1 LGDDND
7 SEGETVMLNFNRR
20 TILAAVLAS
29 SAGGGPGAWQYKVG
43 VITDAGFL
51 GRHAYFFVAIEKG
64 YYKEAN
70 LDVNVLRGQGSAEAV
85 KQVGAGNVT
94 FGFADAASTVL
105 ARGNDNVP
113 VRLVAIVYAKPP
125 HAIYALK
132 SSGIRKPKDLEGR
145 QIANPAGGAIPKV
158 FPAYA
163 KVAGIDESKVK
174 WVVASS
180 ESLPGLLALGR
191 VDAIGQFTVGEP
203 RLKKD
208 AEGKEL
214 VELTYGDAG
223 LDFYSNGIIASENTI
238 STNPDLVQRFVTATI
253 KGLKYALDNPKE
265 AAEIMKKYHRELD
278 ADLGAAELVKVRE
291 LAVVPNSSL
300 GKIEPKRAQSTIDLV
315 ASAFSL
321 KNPVRV
327 EDAFNVKFVK

>member
-1 LGDDND
+1 
-7 SEGETVMLNFNRR
+7 MLIFNRR
-20 TILAAVLAS
+20 TILAAVLAI
-29 SAGGGPGAWQYKVG
+29 SAGVVPAAAQDKVG

-94 FGFADAASTVL
+94 CGFADAASTVL

>member
-1 LGDDND
+1 
-7 SEGETVMLNFNRR
+7 
-20 TILAAVLAS
+20 
-29 SAGGGPGAWQYKVG
+29 

-51 GRHAYFFVAIEKG
+51 GRHAYYFVAIDKG

-85 KQVGAGNVT
+85 KQVAAGNVV

-113 VRLVAIVYAKPP
+113 ARVVAIVYAKPP

-145 QIANPAGGAIPKV
+145 QIANPAGGAIPKL

-163 KVAGIDESKVK
+163 KVAGIDEGKVK

-180 ESLPGLLALGR
+180 ESLPGMLALGR
-191 VDAIGQFTVGEP
+191 VDAIGQFSVGEP

-223 LDFYSNGIIASENTI
+223 LDFYSNGIIASDSTI
-238 STNPDLVQRFVTATI
+238 ATNPDLVRRFVSATL

-278 ADLGAAELVKVRE
+278 PELGAAEIVKVRE
-291 LAVVPNSSL
+291 LAVMPNTPL
-300 GKIEPKRAQSTIDLV
+300 GKIDPKRAESTINLV
-315 ASAFSL
+315 ANAFSL
-321 KNPVRV
+321 KHPVKV
-327 EDAFNVKFVK
+327 EDAFDFSFVK

>member
-1 LGDDND
+1 
-7 SEGETVMLNFNRR
+7 
-20 TILAAVLAS
+20 
-29 SAGGGPGAWQYKVG
+29 

>member
-1 LGDDND
+1 
-7 SEGETVMLNFNRR
+7 MLIFNRR
-20 TILAAVLAS
+20 TILAAVLAI
-29 SAGGGPGAWQYKVG
+29 SAGVVPAAAQDKVG

-51 GRHAYFFVAIEKG
+51 GRHAYFFVVIEKG

>member
-1 LGDDND
+1 
-7 SEGETVMLNFNRR
+7 VMLIFNRR
-20 TILAAVLAS
+20 TILAAVLAI
-29 SAGGGPGAWQYKVG
+29 SAGVVPAAAQDKVG

>member
-1 LGDDND
+1 
-7 SEGETVMLNFNRR
+7 MLIFNRR
-20 TILAAVLAS
+20 TILAAVLAI
-29 SAGGGPGAWQYKVG
+29 SAGVVPAAAQDKVG

-113 VRLVAIVYAKPP
+113 VRLVAVVYAKPP

>member
-1 LGDDND
+1 LGGDND

-20 TILAAVLAS
+20 TILAAVLAI
-29 SAGGGPGAWQYKVG
+29 SAGVVPAAAQDKVG

>member
-1 LGDDND
+1 
-7 SEGETVMLNFNRR
+7 
-20 TILAAVLAS
+20 
-29 SAGGGPGAWQYKVG
+29 
-43 VITDAGFL
+43 
-51 GRHAYFFVAIEKG
+51 
-64 YYKEAN
+64 
-70 LDVNVLRGQGSAEAV
+70 
-85 KQVGAGNVT
+85 
-94 FGFADAASTVL
+94 
-105 ARGNDNVP
+105 

>member
-1 LGDDND
+1 
-7 SEGETVMLNFNRR
+7 M
-20 TILAAVLAS
+20 AAVLAI
-29 SAGGGPGAWQYKVG
+29 SAGVVPAAAQDKVG

>member
-1 LGDDND
+1 
-7 SEGETVMLNFNRR
+7 MLNFNRR
-20 TILAAVLAS
+20 TILAAVLAI
-29 SAGGGPGAWQYKVG
+29 SAGVVPAAAQDKVG

>member
-1 LGDDND
+1 
-7 SEGETVMLNFNRR
+7 VMLIFNRS
-20 TILAAVLAS
+20 TILAAVLAI
-29 SAGGGPGAWQYKVG
+29 SAGVVPAAAQDKVG

>member
-1 LGDDND
+1 
-7 SEGETVMLNFNRR
+7 MLIFNRR
-20 TILAAVLAS
+20 TILAAVLAI
-29 SAGGGPGAWQYKVG
+29 SAGVVPAAAQDKVG

-180 ESLPGLLALGR
+180 ELLPGLLALGR

>member
-1 LGDDND
+1 
-7 SEGETVMLNFNRR
+7 MLIFNRR
-20 TILAAVLAS
+20 TILAAVLAI
-29 SAGGGPGAWQYKVG
+29 SAGVVPAAAQDKVG

>member
-1 LGDDND
+1 MGDDND
-7 SEGETVMLNFNRR
+7 SEGETVMLIFNRR
-20 TILAAVLAS
+20 TILAAVLAI
-29 SAGGGPGAWQYKVG
+29 SAGVVPAAAQDKVG

-180 ESLPGLLALGR
+180 ELLPGLLALGR

>member
-1 LGDDND
+1 
-7 SEGETVMLNFNRR
+7 MLIFNRR
-20 TILAAVLAS
+20 TILAAVLAI
-29 SAGGGPGAWQYKVG
+29 SAGVVPAAAQDKVG

-327 EDAFNVKFVK
+327 EEAFNVKFVK

>member
-7 SEGETVMLNFNRR
+7 SEGETVMLIFNRR
-20 TILAAVLAS
+20 TILAAVLAI
-29 SAGGGPGAWQYKVG
+29 SAGVVPAAAQDKVG